1 MPTPGRKA
9 KRKKGTSRA
18 GVRQTSAHPVGG
30 RLARAEAA
38 YREAREQ
45 QAATAE
51 ILRAIA
57 RSPADVQPVL
67 DAMAGT
73 AARLCG
79 ANDVVIRRLEAGQL
93 VMAAHVGSLPITV
106 QSHGCTR
113 ATVAG
118 RAVLERRTVHVR
130 DILSAEGRREFP
142 EAPAVVRPVDFH
154 TILAVPLLR
163 NDGALGVI
171 LLRRVESEL
180 FSKQQVALLES
191 FADQAVIAIE
201 NARLFNETKEAL
213 DRQTA
218 TAGILNVIASS
229 PSDVQPVFDA
239 IVNSAIPLMGGFSA
253 TLTLLEEGKL
263 HLRAYTSTSNAGDEE
278 VKKYFP
284 VPVETADMGRA
295 VRARVPVAVTDFET
309 DPHVRAGS
317 RELARARGF
326 RAVLFVPLIRND
338 VAIGTINV
346 TRREPGAF
354 TDHQVGLLRTF
365 ADQAVI
371 AIENARLFNGT
382 KEALEQQTATGKIL
396 KAIAASPSN
405 VQPVLDAVA
414 EEATR
419 MCAATQ
425 GGVLLAS
432 GEELRRAAYHG
443 PHTSAV
449 HVPIRKTLVNGRA
462 YLERRTIHVPDVLEA
477 LEEYPDARE
486 NQRRQGFRAMLS
498 VPLLDRGQAVGTINV
513 WRTEPRPFSAQEI
526 KLLETF
532 ADQSVIAIQN
542 TRLFNE
548 TREALER
555 QTATAEILK
564 VISSS
569 TTDTQPVFE
578 AIVRA
583 AVRLFPMSNATIFMR
598 DGDLMRLHAVE
609 GATVDEAV
617 RRELHAI
624 YPIPFDPAISTSA
637 RAMVERRTNS
647 CPDTEAP
654 GVPDHIRRAGRAG
667 RFRSNAVVPLVRDDE
682 GIGSIVITH
691 PQPGYRLNDKQLDLL
706 RLFADQAVIAIE
718 NVRLFRE
725 IQEKSAQLEVA
736 NRHKSEFLA
745 NMSHELRT
753 PLNAIIGFSEVLMEK
768 MFGEVNEKQ
777 ADYLKDI
784 HESGRHLLS
793 LINDILDLSKIEA
806 GRMELELATFDLR
819 SAISNAMTL
828 VRERAQRQGVQLGA
842 EVDPRLGEWR
852 ADERK
857 VKQILLNL
865 LSNAVKFTPEGGRV
879 DVSAKLDTDKVEIAV
894 KDSGVGISV
903 EDQAKLFEEFRQ
915 VGADAKRKAE
925 GTGLGLAL
933 TKKFVELHGGAIR
946 VDSAPGSG
954 STFSFSLPSAAA
966 ARPASSG

>member
-1 MPTPGRKA
+1 MPTPARKA
-9 KRKKGTSRA
+9 QARKGTARA
-18 GVRQTSAHPVGG
+18 GLKRGG
-30 RLARAEAA
+30 NSTPRGKLAKAQAA
-38 YREAREQ
+38 YKEAREQ
-45 QAATAE
+45 QTATSE
-51 ILRAIA
+51 ILKVISV
-57 RSPADVQPVL
+57 SPANVQPVFDVIASSARQL
-67 DAMAGT
+67 LGGRYANVVRREGDLLHLAAWTAMSEGAE
-73 AARLCG
+73 AALRNVFPARITGRG
-79 ANDVVIRRLEAGQL
+79 ATGK
-93 VMAAHVGSLPITV
+93 
-106 QSHGCTR
+106 
-113 ATVAG
+113 
-118 RAVLERRTVHVR
+118 AVLTGKPAWIADVEADPDCSESFRERARAR
-130 DILSAEGRREFP
+130 GFRSL
-142 EAPAVVRPVDFH
+142 
-154 TILAVPLLR
+154 LAVPMVR
-163 NDGALGVI
+163 DGAAIGAINVTRAEPGAFSSQHI
-171 LLRRVESEL
+171 GLL
-180 FSKQQVALLES
+180 QT

-201 NARLFNETKEAL
+201 NVRLFNETKEAL
-213 DRQTA
+213 ERQTA

-239 IVNSAIPLMGGFSA
+239 IVHSAIPLMGAFSA

-295 VRARVPVAVTDFET
+295 VRARVPVAITDFET
-309 DPHVRAGS
+309 DANVAAGS

-326 RAVLFVPLIRND
+326 RAVLFVPLIRNN

-346 TRREPGAF
+346 TRREAGAF
-354 TDHQVGLLRTF
+354 TDHQVGLLKTF

-371 AIENARLFNGT
+371 AIENARLFNET
-382 KEALEQQTATGKIL
+382 K
-396 KAIAASPSN
+396 
-405 VQPVLDAVA
+405 
-414 EEATR
+414 
-419 MCAATQ
+419 
-425 GGVLLAS
+425 
-432 GEELRRAAYHG
+432 
-443 PHTSAV
+443 
-449 HVPIRKTLVNGRA
+449 
-462 YLERRTIHVPDVLEA
+462 
-477 LEEYPDARE
+477 
-486 NQRRQGFRAMLS
+486 
-498 VPLLDRGQAVGTINV
+498 
-513 WRTEPRPFSAQEI
+513 
-526 KLLETF
+526 
-532 ADQSVIAIQN
+532 
-542 TRLFNE
+542 
-548 TREALER
+548 EALER

-564 VISSS
+564 VISAS

-583 AVRLFPMSNATIFMR
+583 AVRLFPMANATIFMR
-598 DGDLMRLHAVE
+598 DGDLMRLHAVD
-609 GATVDEAV
+609 GARVDETV
-617 RRELHAI
+617 RRELRAI
-624 YPIPFDPAISTSA
+624 YPIPFDPEISTSA

-647 CPDTEAP
+647 CLDTEAP

-667 RFRSNAVVPLVRDDE
+667 RFRSNTVVPLVRDDE

-691 PQPGYRLNDKQLDLL
+691 PQPGHRLDDKQLELL

-725 IQEKSAQLEVA
+725 IQDKSAQLEVA

-753 PLNAIIGFSEVLMEK
+753 PLNAIIGFSEVLLDR

-828 VRERAQRQGVQLGA
+828 VRERAQRHGVQLAA
-842 EVDPRLGEWR
+842 ELDPRLGEWR

-879 DVSAKLDTDKVEIAV
+879 EVSARLDTDHVEIAV
-894 KDSGVGISV
+894 KDTGVGISAQ
-903 EDQAKLFEEFRQ
+903 DQAKLFEEFSQ
-915 VGADAKRKAE
+915 VGADATRKAE

-933 TKKFVELHGGAIR
+933 TKKFVELHGGEIR
-946 VDSAPGSG
+946 VASAPGMG
-954 STFSFSLPSAAA
+954 STFTCLLPMRS
-966 ARPASSG
+966 